1 MMAEHLLCVRFA
13 PEHIPH
19 AADLEALCFAHPWSE
34 QSLTMLCHDG
44 NVGFSVLSMPE
55 GRVVA
60 YGGMLT
66 VLDEGQILNVAVHP
80 DYRRRGCG
88 ARILQALISYAE
100 QNQLS
105 LLTLEVRASNRAAI
119 ALYEKYGFVRSGLRR
134 NFYTS
139 PTEDAHLMSKSIPHP
154 EEFNR

>member
-1 MMAEHLLCVRFA
+1 MMQENLFCVRMA

-19 AADLEALCFAHPWSE
+19 AAALESLCFSQPWSE
-34 QSLTMLCHDG
+34 QSLLMLCREG
-44 NVGFSVLSMPE
+44 NVGFTVLSMPE
-55 GRVVA
+55 ERPVA

-88 ARILQALISYAE
+88 AQILRALIDYAK
-100 QNQLS
+100 QNRLS
-105 LLTLEVRASNRAAI
+105 LLTLEVRESNRAAI
-119 ALYEKYGFVRSGLRR
+119 ALYEKHGFVRTGLRR

-139 PTEDAHLMSKSIPHP
+139 PTESAYVMSKTIPQAD
-154 EEFNR
+154 EF